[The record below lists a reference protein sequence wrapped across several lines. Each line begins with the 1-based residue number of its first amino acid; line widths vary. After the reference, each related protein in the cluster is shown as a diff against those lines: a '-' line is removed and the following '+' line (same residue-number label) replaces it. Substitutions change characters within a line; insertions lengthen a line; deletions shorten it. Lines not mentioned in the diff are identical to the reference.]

1 MGEYIEDDLIFIKVS
16 ENFLK
21 GWALTV
27 DSICI
32 NNDEN
37 FKGVNLYSD
46 INNVFVNYGGSHLN
60 IGNVSVDDDDDFL
73 SKDDIIGI
81 EKYLK
86 HVKAILPR

>member
-1 MGEYIEDDLIFIKVS
+1 
-16 ENFLK
+16 
-21 GWALTV
+21 
-27 DSICI
+27 
-32 NNDEN
+32 
-37 FKGVNLYSD
+37 
-46 INNVFVNYGGSHLN
+46 VNYGGSHLN